1 MVARLRPTS
10 IIEIPRRGKRKSYY
24 MFDCVIDRLIKQ
36 GFLNKGRKDG
46 DLGKGK
52 FVCSLEDFN
61 WIRNLSKVILGFRE
75 IFEI

>member
-24 MFDCVIDRLIKQ
+24 TFDCVIDRLIKQ

-52 FVCSLEDFN
+52 FVCSLESFN
-61 WIRNLSKVILGFRE
+61 WIRNLSKVILSFRE